1 MGFIRSSV
9 LLLAGAA
16 AGGALLIAHRV
27 SQETGKGLTESF
39 ADVPGEAQRLFTD
52 LRGRADEA
60 IARGRDAYHEK
71 QAEMEENLSQP
82 PRL

>member
-1 MGFIRSSV
+1 MGVIRSSV

-39 ADVPGEAQRLFTD
+39 ADVPGEAQRLFAD
-52 LRGRADEA
+52 IRGRLDEA
-60 IARGRDAYHEK
+60 VARGREAYHEK
-71 QAEMEENLSQP
+71 QSAMEEHLGDA
-82 PRL
+82 PRS